1 MYFMGSDGRVATRKV
16 IASLEGLKNL
26 RLKANAENA
35 DIVKAVGGAP
45 VTMPIT
51 ETFDV
56 LQKGLLEGVFST
68 YEVLKYWKFADV
80 VNRSL
85 ENNAVAFT
93 TSMYI
98 VMNKD
103 KWNSL

>member
-1 MYFMGSDGRVATRKV
+1 M
-16 IASLEGLKNL
+16 KNL

-51 ETFDV
+51 ETYDA

-80 VNRSL
+80 VKC
-85 ENNAVAFT
+85 FT
-93 TSMYI
+93 IREQRRCLYYLHVHSHE
-98 VMNKD
+98 
-103 KWNSL
+103 